1 MKLIMRTEPQVYARI
16 AAYFRLN
23 TPRNHSLVLCSSCQ
37 TLQIEKGRT
46 ALKKFVSGGKL
57 HEQRYYSYVD
67 QKRQKERSN

>member
-57 HEQRYYSYVD
+57 HEQPVLLLR
-67 QKRQKERSN
+67 RSKTTKGAI